1 MDSAQTR
8 EVRAAAAAAAR
19 IWREH
24 MRACSQCIIAHHHH
38 GRGGK
43 RPCARGGRLLF
54 QSVMLGEQ
62 LAREIALDHE
72 PDPRQLELPLFTEGE
87 PRNDSPKRA

>member
-1 MDSAQTR
+1 MPDSAQTR
-8 EVRAAAAAAAR
+8 EVRAAAAAAAGK
-19 IWREH
+19 WRDH
-24 MRACSQCIIAHHHH
+24 MRNCSECIIAHHHH

-62 LAREIALDHE
+62 LAREIALDAE
-72 PDPRQLELPLFTEGE
+72 PDPRQQTLF
-87 PRNDSPKRA
+87 